1 MSKKTFFITGGGTGG
16 HIYPAIAVAD
26 ELIKNPDNTVYY
38 VGNPNNLEYSIA
50 QKKGYNFL
58 PVKVSGMPRKFS
70 PKILLWGLELSWAIV
85 KSYYYLL
92 KYKPSMVFGTG
103 GYVSAPVLIA
113 SNIHKKTPYM
123 LHDCDMQPGIVT
135 RKLSKKAK
143 VVSLA
148 FEGAKKFIKNRNCY
162 INGNPLRPE
171 FATLDK
177 VSARKSLGFS
187 EDRPLLCVM
196 GGSQG
201 SKSIDNA
208 FVEIIKELSQDH
220 GLQIIF
226 QTGKY
231 NFDAVIERLTKIYK
245 DFDKDKNVMVRPY
258 FDDMITVVKASDIVI
273 SRAGSLSLSEIFS
286 SDVAPILIPYPY
298 AAADHQR
305 KNAKY
310 VQDNDACIYLE
321 DSDADPNSLLK
332 IILDLMNNPEKVDEL
347 KQKSAKLAKPD
358 ALENIMELVY
368 RVSKYNDTEI

>member
-26 ELIKNPDNTVYY
+26 ELIKNPEYSVYY

-58 PVKVSGMPRKFS
+58 PVNVTGMPRKIS
-70 PKILLWGLELSWAIV
+70 PKFILWGLKLFWAII
-85 KSYYYLL
+85 KSCYYLI
-92 KYKPSMVFGTG
+92 KYRPNMIFGTG

-113 SNIHKKTPYM
+113 ANIRKKTPYM

-135 RKLSKKAK
+135 RKLSKRAK

-171 FATLDK
+171 FKSLEKDN
-177 VSARKSLGFS
+177 ARKSLGFS
-187 EDRPLLCVM
+187 SDKILLCVM

-201 SKSIDNA
+201 SKSIDRA

-220 GLQIIF
+220 DFQIIF
-226 QTGKY
+226 QTGQN
-231 NFDAVIERLTKIYK
+231 NFNSVIDRLSLIYK
-245 DFDKDKNVMVRPY
+245 DFDKDKNVLIKPY

-273 SRAGSLSLSEIFS
+273 SRAGSLSLSEIFAS
-286 SDVAPILIPYPY
+286 NVAPILIPYPY

-305 KNAKY
+305 KNAHY
-310 VQDNDACIYLE
+310 VQENDACIYME
-321 DSDADPNSLLK
+321 DSDADPNSLLR
-332 IILDLMNNPEKVDEL
+332 ILLEL
-347 KQKSAKLAKPD
+347 KENPYKINDLKEKSSKLAKFD
-358 ALENIMELVY
+358 ALENIIEQVE
-368 RVSKYNDTEI
+368 RVSKYND

>member
-1 MSKKTFFITGGGTGG
+1 MSKRFFITGGGTGG
-16 HIYPAIAVAD
+16 HIYPAVAVAD
-26 ELIKNPDNTVYY
+26 ELMKNPENVVYY
-38 VGNPNNLEYSIA
+38 VGNPDNLEYSIA
-50 QKKGYNFL
+50 EKKGYKFL
-58 PVKVSGMPRKFS
+58 PVKVKGMPRKISFGF
-70 PKILLWGLELSWAIV
+70 ILWGFQLLWAII

-92 KYKPSMVFGTG
+92 AYKPNMIFGTG

-113 SNIHKKTPYM
+113 ALIHKKTPYM

-171 FATLDK
+171 FKTLDRDT
-177 VSARKSLGFS
+177 ARESLKFDK
-187 EDRPLLCVM
+187 DRLLLCVM

-208 FVEIIKELSQDH
+208 FVEIIKELSQVH
-220 GLQIIF
+220 NVQMIF
-226 QTGKY
+226 QTGPNNY
-231 NFDAVIERLTKIYK
+231 NDVIDRLTKLYK
-245 DFDKDKNVMVRPY
+245 DYTKDKNILIRPY
-258 FDDMITVVKASDIVI
+258 FDDMITVVKASDVVI
-273 SRAGSLSLSEIFS
+273 SRAGSLSLSEIFAS
-286 SDVAPILIPYPY
+286 EVAPILIPYPY

-310 VQDNDACIYLE
+310 VQENDACIYIE

-332 IILDLMNNPEKVDEL
+332 IILDLKNNPDKVENL
-347 KQKSAKLAKPD
+347 KKKSSLLAKPD
-358 ALENIMELVY
+358 ALENIIELVY
-368 RVSKYNDTEI
+368 RVSKYND

>member
-1 MSKKTFFITGGGTGG
+1 MSKKTYFITGGGTGG

-26 ELIKNPDNTVYY
+26 ELIKNENNTVYY
-38 VGNPNNLEYSIA
+38 VGNPKNLEYSIA

-58 PVKVSGMPRKFS
+58 PVSVSGMPRKASF
-70 PKILLWGLELSWAIV
+70 KFIVWGFQLLFAVI
-85 KSYYYLL
+85 KSFYYLL
-92 KYKPSMVFGTG
+92 KYKPCMIFGTG

-113 SNIHKKTPYM
+113 ANIQKKTPYM

-177 VSARKSLGFS
+177 QTARKNLGFKN
-187 EDRPLLCVM
+187 DKFLICVM

-201 SKSIDNA
+201 SKTIDKA
-208 FVEIIKELSQDH
+208 FVEIIKELSQNY
-220 GLQIIF
+220 GLQIVF
-226 QTGKY
+226 QTGQN
-231 NFDAVIERLTKIYK
+231 NFEGVIERLTKIYRDYNK
-245 DFDKDKNVMVRPY
+245 DENIIIQPY
-258 FDDMITVVKASDIVI
+258 FEDMITVVKASDIVV
-273 SRAGSLSLSEIFS
+273 SRAGSLSLSEIFA

-310 VQDNDACIYLE
+310 VLEKGACVYLE
-321 DSDADPNSLLK
+321 DSEADANSLLK
-332 IILDLMNNPEKVDEL
+332 IILDLYNNSEKIESL
-347 KQKSAKLAKPD
+347 KQKSAQLAKPE
-358 ALENIMELVY
+358 ALKNILELVD
-368 RVSKYNDTEI
+368 RVSRYND

>member
-26 ELIKNPDNTVYY
+26 ELIKNENNIVYY

-58 PVKVSGMPRKFS
+58 PVTVTGMPRKASYKF
-70 PKILLWGLELSWAIV
+70 IIWGFQLLLAVI

-92 KYKPSMVFGTG
+92 KYKPHMIFGTG

-113 SNIHKKTPYM
+113 ANLQKKTPYM

-135 RKLSKKAK
+135 RKFSKKAK

-177 VSARKSLGFS
+177 ETAKKSLGFNS
-187 EDRPLLCVM
+187 EKPLICVM

-201 SKSIDNA
+201 SKTIDRA
-208 FVEIIKELSQDH
+208 FVEIIKELSQDY

-226 QTGKY
+226 QTGQK
-231 NFDAVIERLTKIYK
+231 NFDSVIERLTKIYR
-245 DFDKDKNVMVRPY
+245 DYDKNENIIIKPY
-258 FDDMITVVKASDIVI
+258 FEDMITVVKASDIVI
-273 SRAGSLSLSEIFS
+273 SRAGSLSLSEIFAS
-286 SDVAPILIPYPY
+286 NVAPILIPYPF

-310 VQDNDACIYLE
+310 VLDNDACIYLE
-321 DSDADPNSLLK
+321 DSDADANSLLK
-332 IILDLMNNPEKVDEL
+332 ILLDLYNNPEKIDEL

-358 ALENIMELVY
+358 ALKNIMELVD
-368 RVSKYNDTEI
+368 RVSRYND